1 MGTMSTMRAVAA
13 DDDTLVADTTAY
25 MPEYQRWLPGTHPQ
39 DTTASDSGSAPLS
52 AIKVVTRTYGDSITL
67 RWAIGSYPEFR
78 YLARH
83 GVNIIR
89 HTDSSEQYDLDT
101 IARALKP
108 LSLDEFRRQYPDEGD
123 SLAYLAMGALY
134 GQGGLTPQETD
145 YYSSSPE
152 ALLEVAED
160 QKMNLIAAFIAA
172 ERRPDLA
179 NALALRFTDRNVRK
193 GESYSY
199 FIQPSVPDTTGHIFI
214 ESAAI
219 EHLKNEPYKPG
230 PYNVSLKDSILGHCQ
245 SILSWNDD
253 KNGLFE
259 VWRRQAGVSASTP
272 NNSREWKKVNR
283 EPYVP
288 PLDFT
293 MPSQDIIFSDSVP
306 GIGTYEYRVQ
316 AHDAFGDL
324 TPMSN
329 TITVRYPDLL
339 PPVGPDITRI
349 VIYRP
354 ADDPAAK
361 IFANIYFHKDSME
374 RDFTHYVPLYANA
387 RDSLKQWRLLSNQY
401 VAPTD
406 TMMRVD
412 VTHTSTGM
420 ITIAAVDTAGNMGYA
435 MPKLLRVADLKPPSP
450 PTNLKADAQLDG
462 TILLTWDMED
472 TLDLHYYDV
481 LFANS
486 PDHEFTLANYN
497 HIYTRSY
504 MDTVALDANERYIYY
519 CVRGVDWAMNQGE
532 MSDTLRVLRP
542 NASTPSMAHLDTAW
556 VDDRMI
562 HTRWVGGGDEII
574 GRYEV
579 YRRNE
584 GAQQWQLLRTL
595 NADSVRALGYIFQI
609 DDAVDPDQRHGYE
622 YAVQTVSLWGLT
634 SGLTPAL
641 TMRPRSNYLVDFS
654 LRLESTY
661 DAANKQTKI
670 AWEAGNAPTNTPY
683 FFCVWRQGPDQD
695 GFSYMTD
702 APATDHVY
710 TDSLLEPGESAQ
722 YRVSVRFRDGR
733 KGPTSNTITVTAP
746 TSER

>member
-1 MGTMSTMRAVAA
+1 MSSPKPVASA
-13 DDDTLVADTTAY
+13 DTIAPADTTTY
-25 MPEYQRWLPGTHPQ
+25 MPAYQRWLPGTHPQ
-39 DTTASDSGSAPLS
+39 DTTTADSGDAPI
-52 AIKVVTRTYGDSITL
+52 AKIETVARTYGDSITL
-67 RWAIGSYPEFR
+67 RWAIGSYPEFL

-83 GVNIIR
+83 GVDIIR

-108 LSLDEFRRQYPDEGD
+108 LSLDDFRRQYPDQGD
-123 SLAYLAMGALY
+123 SLAYLAMGSLY
-134 GQGGLTPQETD
+134 GEGGLTPQETD

-179 NALALRFTDRNVRK
+179 NALALRFTDRNVKR

-199 FIQPSVPDTTGHIFI
+199 FIQPSVPDTTGHIFV
-214 ESAAI
+214 ENAAI
-219 EHLKNEPYKPG
+219 EHLKNEPYKPE
-230 PYNVSLKDSILGHCQ
+230 PYNVSLKDSLTGHCQ

-253 KNGLFE
+253 RNGFFE
-259 VWRRQAGVSASTP
+259 IWRRQAGG
-272 NNSREWKKVNR
+272 EWQKVNKD
-283 EPYVP
+283 PYVP
-288 PLDFT
+288 PFDFT

-339 PPVGPDITRI
+339 PPAGPDITRI
-349 VIYRP
+349 VIDRP

-361 IFANIYFHKDSME
+361 IFANIYFHKDSIE

-387 RDSLKQWRLLSNQY
+387 RDSLRQWRLLSNQY

-406 TMMRVD
+406 TVMRVD

-450 PTNLKADAQLDG
+450 PKNLKADPQLDG

-472 TLDLHYYDV
+472 SLDLHYYDI

-486 PDHEFTLANYN
+486 PDHEFTLANYS
-497 HIYTRSY
+497 HVYTRSF

-519 CVRGVDWAMNQGE
+519 YVRGVDWAMNQGE
-532 MSDTLRVLRP
+532 PSDTLRVLRP
-542 NASTPSMAHLDTAW
+542 NASVPSMAHLDSAW

-562 HTRWVGGGDEII
+562 HTRWAGGGDEII

-584 GAQQWQLLRTL
+584 GARQWQLLRTL
-595 NADSVRALGYIFQI
+595 DADSVRTLGYVFQI
-609 DDAVDPDQRHGYE
+609 DDDVDPEQGRGYE

-634 SGLTPAL
+634 SGLTPTL
-641 TMRPRSNYLVDFS
+641 TMRPRGNYLLDFP
-654 LRLESTY
+654 LHLDGTY
-661 DAANKQTKI
+661 DASAHATKI
-670 AWEAGNAPTNTPY
+670 AWEAGKAPTSTPY
-683 FFCVWRQGPDQD
+683 FFCIWRQGPGDD
-695 GFSYMTD
+695 GFNYVTD
-702 APATDHVY
+702 APATENVY
-710 TDSLLEPGESAQ
+710 TDYLLEPGQSAR

-746 TSER
+746 AAK